1 MVGHDQHC
9 LARVRHVPQHLE
21 KLVREA
27 GVHSVGRLVE
37 ENEAGVLEKGD
48 EQPHPLELSTRKLVE
63 RLVERALQAHLGQE
77 LADVGLDSQM
87 PAVDL
92 EELADGRGKMA
103 VATHGVLRDVGD
115 ARVVAVRHGTLAQDE
130 KLPRVRRELAQEQ
143 PHERRL
149 ARSVPAHQGDQLAR
163 AQAQVQAGYDGD
175 ALVRELEPS
184 RAHQLTHQTTP
195 PGRRG
200 CAS

>member
-143 PHERRL
+143 PHKR
-149 ARSVPAHQGDQLAR
+149 
-163 AQAQVQAGYDGD
+163 
-175 ALVRELEPS
+175 
-184 RAHQLTHQTTP
+184 
-195 PGRRG
+195 
-200 CAS
+200 